1 MKPILIFFILNAMMA
16 TEMVKSQKTYTP
28 KITSEVAGQL
38 PADSLGKAALGLAG
52 PVTGVSH
59 NLFFVAG
66 GANFPE
72 KMPWDGG
79 KKIFYK
85 EGFIYKKQNDKLQ
98 LLPQRF
104 QLPFNIAYPA
114 VCQTSKGIFFA
125 GGENENGLSDKAW
138 LMNWDATA
146 QKAVFTALP
155 ALPFA
160 MANAVATFVKNKI
173 YVAGGETASETI
185 NQFIYLDFTKL
196 EKGWQKLTNLPQPT
210 SHSVIANVCTQRTEQ
225 LILCGGRKKN
235 SNGISTFYADVFKYN
250 ISKNKWEAIAA
261 LPYTLAAGTGAAY
274 KKNKILLFGGD
285 KGISFHQTELLIAAI
300 SKENNEPKKQEL
312 ILEKNK
318 IQQNHPGF
326 SKEVLLYQT
335 KTNSWQ
341 AVGQMA
347 TPTPV
352 TTTAVVW
359 EDVYFIPSGEI
370 KAGVRSPLLL
380 MIKNLKP

>member
-1 MKPILIFFILNAMMA
+1 MKPILIFFILNAMMV
-16 TEMVKSQKTYTP
+16 TEIVKAQKTNS
-28 KITSEVAGQL
+28 INFTSEVAGQL
-38 PADSLGKAALGLAG
+38 PADRNGEAALGLAG

-79 KKIFYK
+79 KKAFYK

-125 GGENENGLSDKAW
+125 GGENENGLSDKVW
-138 LMNWDATA
+138 LLHWDVRI
-146 QKAVFTALP
+146 KNVVFTALP

-160 MANAVATFVKNKI
+160 MANASASFVKNKI
-173 YVAGGETASETI
+173 YVAGGETGSETI
-185 NQFIYLDFTKL
+185 SQFICLDINKL
-196 EKGWQKLTNLPQPT
+196 EKGWQNLANLPQPT
-210 SHSVIANVCTQRTEQ
+210 SHAVMASVCTQNTQQ

-235 SNGISTFYADVFKYN
+235 NNGISTFFADAFKYN

-261 LPYTLAAGTGAAY
+261 LPYTIAAGTGATY
-274 KKNKILLFGGD
+274 KKNKMLLFGGD

-300 SKENNEPKKQEL
+300 SKENNEVKKQEL
-312 ILEKNK
+312 ILQKNK
-318 IQQNHPGF
+318 IQINHPGF
-326 SKEVLLYQT
+326 SKEILLYKT
-335 KTNSWQ
+335 KTNTWQ
-341 AVGQMA
+341 VTGQMA

-359 EDVYFIPSGEI
+359 DDDYFIPSGEI

-380 MIKNLKP
+380 MIKKLKP

>member
-1 MKPILIFFILNAMMA
+1 MKPILIFFILNAMMV
-16 TEMVKSQKTYTP
+16 TEIVKAQKTNS
-28 KITSEVAGQL
+28 INFTSEVAGQL
-38 PADSLGKAALGLAG
+38 PADRNGEAALGLAG

-72 KMPWDGG
+72 KMPWEGG
-79 KKIFYK
+79 KKVFYK

-125 GGENENGLSDKAW
+125 GGENENGLSDKVW
-138 LMNWDATA
+138 LLHWDVRI
-146 QKAVFTALP
+146 KNVVFTALP

-160 MANAVATFVKNKI
+160 MANASASFVKNKI
-173 YVAGGETASETI
+173 YVAGGETGSETI
-185 NQFIYLDFTKL
+185 SQFICLDINKL
-196 EKGWQKLTNLPQPT
+196 EKGWQNLANLPQPT
-210 SHSVIANVCTQRTEQ
+210 SHAVMASVCTQNTQQ
-225 LILCGGRKKN
+225 LIICGGRKKN
-235 SNGISTFYADVFKYN
+235 NNGISTFYADAFKYN
-250 ISKNKWEAIAA
+250 ISKNKWENIAA
-261 LPYTLAAGTGAAY
+261 LPYTIAAGTGATY
-274 KKNKILLFGGD
+274 KKNKMLLFGGD

-300 SKENNEPKKQEL
+300 SKENNEVKKQEL
-312 ILEKNK
+312 ILQKNK
-318 IQQNHPGF
+318 IQINHPGF
-326 SKEVLLYQT
+326 SKKILLYKT
-335 KTNSWQ
+335 KTNIWQ
-341 AVGQMA
+341 VTGQMA

-359 EDVYFIPSGEI
+359 DDDYFIPSGEI

-380 MIKNLKP
+380 MIKKLKP